1 MVFNS
6 VHFAIFFLVVYTAYR
21 LVGHRVQNW
30 LLLGAS
36 YYFYAAWDWRFT
48 GLLAA
53 STLVSYV
60 AAIRIVRER
69 DPRIRRV
76 VLWIGLGFHL
86 LTLGF
91 FKYYGF
97 FAENVIALFEAVGL
111 RADVFTLHV
120 ILPLGISFYTFM
132 AMSYLIDVYRRD
144 IEPTTNLVDFAV
156 FIAYFPHLVA
166 GPILR
171 ASSLIPQ
178 IARPRHIRR
187 EDIRAGLWLVGMGL
201 FKKMFVADNVGPVA
215 DAIFDPG
222 HHAQGFEILL
232 GTYAFAL
239 QIYGDFSGYS
249 DIARGLSQLMGIELN
264 VNFRFPYFVRD
275 AREFWRHW
283 HISLSTW
290 LRDYLYIPLGGS
302 RGSAWATRRNLMLT
316 MILGGLWHG
325 AAWPFVMWGAYQGL
339 LLVVYREVALRW
351 SRLWPPTPL
360 ADRVCRVASWA
371 LLLHLVC
378 YGWLLFRA
386 RSLAQIGQMT
396 RDVVAGSWR
405 VTPEAH
411 EALLTLAGYGV
422 PLIALNAYEAW
433 RDDLLAV
440 TRLPLAAR
448 YAIYAGMFYLVLLF
462 GQYGGA
468 QFIYFQF

>member
-6 VHFAIFFLVVYTAYR
+6 AHFAIFFIVVYAAYR
-21 LVGHRVQNW
+21 AVGHRAQNW
-30 LLLGAS
+30 LLLVAS

-48 GLLAA
+48 GFLAA
-53 STLVSYV
+53 STLVSYF
-60 AAIRIVRER
+60 AALSIAREIGDR
-69 DPRIRRV
+69 HRRL
-76 VLWIGLGFHL
+76 VLGAALAFHL

-97 FAENVIALFEAVGL
+97 FAENLSALFEIAGL
-111 RADVFTLHV
+111 RADFFTLHV

-132 AMSYLIDVYRRD
+132 AMAYLVDVYRRD
-144 IEPTTNLVDFAV
+144 IEPTRHPLDFAV

-171 ASSLIPQ
+171 AGSLLPQ
-178 IARPRHIRR
+178 IAAPRVIRR
-187 EDIRAGLWLVGMGL
+187 ADVSAGLWLVGLGL

-215 DAIFDPG
+215 DAIFDAK
-222 HHAQGFEILL
+222 HHASGLEILL

-249 DIARGLSQLMGIELN
+249 DIARGVSQMMGIELN
-264 VNFRFPYFVRD
+264 VNFRFPYFVRT
-275 AREFWRHW
+275 AGEFWRHW

-302 RGSAWATRRNLMLT
+302 RGSAWRTRRNLMVT
-316 MILGGLWHG
+316 MVLGGLWHG
-325 AAWPFVMWGAYQGL
+325 AAWPFVVWGAYQGL
-339 LLVVYREVALRW
+339 LLIAYREIQARW
-351 SRLWPPTPL
+351 AALWPRARGGDRL
-360 ADRVCRVASWA
+360 ARLASWA
-371 LLLHLVC
+371 LMLHLIC

-386 RSLAQIGQMT
+386 RSLGQIAEMT
-396 RDVVAGSWR
+396 R
-405 VTPEAH
+405 E
-411 EALLTLAGYGV
+411 LLTGAWHTTPIAHDAALALAAYGL
-422 PLIALNAYEAW
+422 PLVALHGYEAW
-433 RDDLLAV
+433 KDDLLAV
-440 TRLPLAAR
+440 TRMPLVPR
-448 YAIYAGMFYLVLLF
+448 YAIYAGLFYLVLLF